1 VLQARLEDSMVLVEE
16 ITEFTRGL
24 MGDLRPPDM
33 DLLGLVAS
41 VGWYGER
48 FSARTGVDVVVEGKE
63 IQPRPAP
70 EIENNLFR
78 IVQEVL
84 TNIGKHARAGCA
96 RILSRGRRRGDSAG
110 HLRRRCRVRSDGGAK
125 SGRAER
131 LGAHDHG
138 RARRGDRG
146 ALPGRIEGRGG
157 DAGDRRGS
165 VMSISVFLADDHTI
179 VRDGLRSLLE
189 AHGDMKIVGEAANG
203 RDAIRAVRKLKP
215 DVVIMDI
222 LMADLNGIEATE
234 QICRECP
241 ATRVVILSMQS
252 SSESILRALRAGAR
266 GYLFKESAGR
276 ELIQAI
282 HAVRAGHRYL
292 SAKVSDQVVGAFL
305 KQEEAYRDP
314 LSVLSRREREVLQL
328 VVEGRTSAEIAGT
341 LFLSVKT
348 VETYRSRLM
357 KKLGIGDIPGLIK
370 FAIQHGLTSLE

>member
-1 VLQARLEDSMVLVEE
+1 
-16 ITEFTRGL
+16 
-24 MGDLRPPDM
+24 
-33 DLLGLVAS
+33 
-41 VGWYGER
+41 
-48 FSARTGVDVVVEGKE
+48 
-63 IQPRPAP
+63 
-70 EIENNLFR
+70 
-78 IVQEVL
+78 
-84 TNIGKHARAGCA
+84 
-96 RILSRGRRRGDSAG
+96 
-110 HLRRRCRVRSDGGAK
+110 
-125 SGRAER
+125 
-131 LGAHDHG
+131 
-138 RARRGDRG
+138 
-146 ALPGRIEGRGG
+146 
-157 DAGDRRGS
+157 
-165 VMSISVFLADDHTI
+165 MSISIFLADDHTI
-179 VRDGLRSLLE
+179 VRDGLRYLLE
-189 AHGDMKIVGEAANG
+189 ARGDMKIVGEAANG
-203 RDAIRAVRKLKP
+203 RDAVKAVRKLKP

-241 ATRVVILSMQS
+241 ETRVVVLSMQS

>member
-1 VLQARLEDSMVLVEE
+1 
-16 ITEFTRGL
+16 
-24 MGDLRPPDM
+24 
-33 DLLGLVAS
+33 
-41 VGWYGER
+41 
-48 FSARTGVDVVVEGKE
+48 
-63 IQPRPAP
+63 
-70 EIENNLFR
+70 
-78 IVQEVL
+78 
-84 TNIGKHARAGCA
+84 
-96 RILSRGRRRGDSAG
+96 
-110 HLRRRCRVRSDGGAK
+110 
-125 SGRAER
+125 
-131 LGAHDHG
+131 
-138 RARRGDRG
+138 
-146 ALPGRIEGRGG
+146 
-157 DAGDRRGS
+157 
-165 VMSISVFLADDHTI
+165 MSISIFLADDHTI

-189 AHGDMKIVGEAANG
+189 AHGDMKIAGEAANG
-203 RDAIRAVRKLKP
+203 RDAVKAVRKLKP

-241 ATRVVILSMQS
+241 ETRVVILSMQS

>member
-1 VLQARLEDSMVLVEE
+1 
-16 ITEFTRGL
+16 
-24 MGDLRPPDM
+24 
-33 DLLGLVAS
+33 
-41 VGWYGER
+41 
-48 FSARTGVDVVVEGKE
+48 
-63 IQPRPAP
+63 
-70 EIENNLFR
+70 
-78 IVQEVL
+78 
-84 TNIGKHARAGCA
+84 
-96 RILSRGRRRGDSAG
+96 
-110 HLRRRCRVRSDGGAK
+110 
-125 SGRAER
+125 
-131 LGAHDHG
+131 
-138 RARRGDRG
+138 
-146 ALPGRIEGRGG
+146 
-157 DAGDRRGS
+157 
-165 VMSISVFLADDHTI
+165 MSIKVFLADDHTI

-189 AHGDMKIVGEAANG
+189 ARGDMSIVGEAANG
-203 RDAIRAVRKLKP
+203 RDAVRAVRKLKP

>member
-1 VLQARLEDSMVLVEE
+1 
-16 ITEFTRGL
+16 
-24 MGDLRPPDM
+24 
-33 DLLGLVAS
+33 
-41 VGWYGER
+41 
-48 FSARTGVDVVVEGKE
+48 
-63 IQPRPAP
+63 
-70 EIENNLFR
+70 
-78 IVQEVL
+78 
-84 TNIGKHARAGCA
+84 
-96 RILSRGRRRGDSAG
+96 
-110 HLRRRCRVRSDGGAK
+110 
-125 SGRAER
+125 
-131 LGAHDHG
+131 
-138 RARRGDRG
+138 
-146 ALPGRIEGRGG
+146 
-157 DAGDRRGS
+157 
-165 VMSISVFLADDHTI
+165 MSISVFLADDHTI

>member
-1 VLQARLEDSMVLVEE
+1 
-16 ITEFTRGL
+16 
-24 MGDLRPPDM
+24 
-33 DLLGLVAS
+33 
-41 VGWYGER
+41 
-48 FSARTGVDVVVEGKE
+48 
-63 IQPRPAP
+63 
-70 EIENNLFR
+70 
-78 IVQEVL
+78 
-84 TNIGKHARAGCA
+84 
-96 RILSRGRRRGDSAG
+96 
-110 HLRRRCRVRSDGGAK
+110 
-125 SGRAER
+125 
-131 LGAHDHG
+131 
-138 RARRGDRG
+138 
-146 ALPGRIEGRGG
+146 
-157 DAGDRRGS
+157 
-165 VMSISVFLADDHTI
+165 MSISVFLADDHTI
-179 VRDGLRSLLE
+179 VRDGLRYLLE

-203 RDAIRAVRKLKP
+203 RDAVKAVRKLKP

-241 ATRVVILSMQS
+241 ETLVVVLSMQS

-292 SAKVSDQVVGAFL
+292 SAKVSDQVVGACL

-370 FAIQHGLTSLE
+370 FAIQQGLTSLE